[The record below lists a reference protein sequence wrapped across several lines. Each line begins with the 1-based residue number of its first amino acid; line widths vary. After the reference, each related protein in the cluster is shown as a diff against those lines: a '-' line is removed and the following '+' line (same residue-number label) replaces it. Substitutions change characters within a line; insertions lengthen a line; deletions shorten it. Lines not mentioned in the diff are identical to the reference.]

1 MKEKFHRIS
10 PPLEISQN
18 LQENIYARVSFLI
31 KLQASGCNFIKKE
44 TLSQMFSCE
53 FREISKKT
61 FFIEH
66 LWATASQ
73 KNVNRTNIT
82 PTLRNVSILQT
93 KVNAKTKNG

>member
-1 MKEKFHRIS
+1 
-10 PPLEISQN
+10 
-18 LQENIYARVSFLI
+18 
-31 KLQASGCNFIKKE
+31 
-44 TLSQMFSCE
+44 MFSGE

-82 PTLRNVSILQT
+82 PTLRNVSILWQKSMQKLRMVKGYIHHKKETFPLTFVIVKNIQIT
-93 KVNAKTKNG
+93 KPKTEVKQNKKSS

>member
-1 MKEKFHRIS
+1 
-10 PPLEISQN
+10 
-18 LQENIYARVSFLI
+18 
-31 KLQASGCNFIKKE
+31 
-44 TLSQMFSCE
+44 MFSCE

-82 PTLRNVSILQT
+82 PTLRRVSILWQKSMQKLRMVKGYIHRKKKTFSLTFVIVKNIQIT
-93 KVNAKTKNG
+93 KPKTEVKQNKKSS